1 MSAVI
6 TESAAAPSHDASQP
20 SQREL
25 LWALGAAVFM
35 VNLDGRVIAPLLP
48 TLSSALGVS
57 LSRAGWLVSAYMLPY
72 GLFQLAFGPLA
83 DRYGKITVC
92 THALMAFSVGTACCG
107 LWPSFT
113 SIFALRALTG
123 ATAAGLIPLTLAYIG
138 DTVPYERRTA
148 TIATLMASGGA
159 AQALG
164 TAAGGSIAALL
175 SWRAVFPVLGVSS
188 GLVALLLYAFKH
200 REVRVPTERPAYLTV
215 LRAKGMRSLLAL
227 VSAEGFLYFGTFS
240 YLSGLLEAR
249 FALNPLAIGGVLALA
264 GFSQLLTARVLPR
277 FLHRLS
283 ERTRVGMGGA
293 SMGLAYLVSAYA
305 PGAWVVAV
313 ACFCAG
319 MGWILCHTALQT
331 RATEVFPSGRGTALA
346 LFAFSLFVG
355 SGIGAAVQGALI
367 DAAGIQTSFVLAG
380 TGLCAFSWCAVQLS
394 KPQRGAMPPV

>member
-6 TESAAAPSHDASQP
+6 TESTSAPSHP
-20 SQREL
+20 GQREL

-48 TLSSALGVS
+48 MLSSALGVS

-113 SIFALRALTG
+113 SMFVLRALTG
-123 ATAAGLIPLTLAYIG
+123 AAAAGLIPLTLAYIG

-148 TIATLMASGGA
+148 TIATVMASGGA

-175 SWRAVFPVLGVSS
+175 SWRAVFPCLGIAS
-188 GLVALLLYAFKH
+188 GLVALMLYAVKH
-200 REVRVPTERPAYLTV
+200 REVRIPTERPAYLTV
-215 LRAKGMRSLLAL
+215 LRAEGMRSLLAL
-227 VSAEGFLYFGTFS
+227 VSVEGFLYFGTFS

-249 FALNPLAIGGVLALA
+249 FALDALAIGCVLALA
-264 GFSQLLTARVLPR
+264 GVAQLLTARILPR

-283 ERTRVGMGGA
+283 ERTRLGVGSS
-293 SMGLAYLVSAYA
+293 SMGLAYLASSYA
-305 PGAWVVAV
+305 PYAWMVAI

-319 MGWILCHTALQT
+319 VGFILCHTTLQT

-355 SGIGAAVQGALI
+355 SGLGAAAQGVLI
-367 DAAGIQTSFVLAG
+367 DTTGIQNSFVLAG
-380 TGLCAFSWCAVQLS
+380 AGLCVFSAIVVRLGKS
-394 KPQRGAMPPV
+394 ES